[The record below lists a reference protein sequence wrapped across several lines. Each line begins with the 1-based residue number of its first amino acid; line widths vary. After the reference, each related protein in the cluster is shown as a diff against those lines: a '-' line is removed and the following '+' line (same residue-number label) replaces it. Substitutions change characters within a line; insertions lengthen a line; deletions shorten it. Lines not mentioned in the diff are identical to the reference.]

1 MDSVLRAAAIYLVLM
16 VLFKIA
22 GRRSLA
28 ELTTFDLV
36 LLMVIGEAT
45 QQALLGDDFSLVNA
59 VLVIVTLIAI
69 DIGFSLVKQRSQW
82 FSRLLDGGPT
92 ILVEQGRALHQRL
105 KHARLDEED
114 ILEASRSAQGI
125 TEMSQIKFAI
135 LERNGKISIIP
146 YDSAEEAMPMNT
158 PSTTTQPDA
167 DAPEQL
173 PEKDLGQGLSDD
185 ERVSREGERNPDSN
199 GKGARVTQGPED
211 EKRLEP

>member
-69 DIGFSLVKQRSQW
+69 DIGFSLVKQRSLG

-92 ILVEQGRALHQRL
+92 ILVEQGRVLHQRL

-114 ILEASRSAQGI
+114 ILEASRSGQGI
-125 TEMSQIKFAI
+125 VDISQIKFAI

-158 PSTTTQPDA
+158 PSTTPQYDTS
-167 DAPEQL
+167 EQL

-199 GKGARVTQGPED
+199 GNGARVTPGPED
-211 EKRLEP
+211 EKRLKP

>member
-69 DIGFSLVKQRSQW
+69 DIGFSLVKQRWLW
-82 FSRLLDGGPT
+82 FSCLLDGGPT
-92 ILVEQGRALHQRL
+92 ILVEQGRVLHRRL

-125 TEMSQIKFAI
+125 VDISQIKFAV

-146 YDSAEEAMPMNT
+146 YGSAEEAIPMNT
-158 PSTTTQPDA
+158 PSITPHPDA
-167 DAPEQL
+167 SEQL

-199 GKGARVTQGPED
+199 GNGARVTPGPED
-211 EKRLEP
+211 EKRLKP

>member
-45 QQALLGDDFSLVNA
+45 QQALLGDDFSLTNA

-69 DIGFSLVKQRSQW
+69 DIGLSLIKQRSRA

-92 ILVEQGRALHQRL
+92 VVVEQGRVLHKRL
-105 KHARLDEED
+105 KQARLDEDD

-125 TEMSQIKFAI
+125 VDISRIKFAI

-146 YDSAEEAMPMNT
+146 YESAEEAMPMKT
-158 PSTTTQPDA
+158 QSTRQPA
-167 DAPEQL
+167 TEPPAQL
-173 PEKDLGQGLSDD
+173 PEKTLA
-185 ERVSREGERNPDSN
+185 RDSPTTSECPEKVRAI
-199 GKGARVTQGPED
+199 GMQTVKARG
-211 EKRLEP
+211 